1 MAPSTSTSAVST
13 PTQSS
18 VIGGTPPL
26 QGGSSP
32 MSIPNQ
38 SSVIGGTQPL
48 SGGGGGHSVSSP
60 ITSTTLGGT
69 PPLQGEGTG
78 QSTATSS
85 TALGGTPQLTI
96 GEIISGQSTA
106 TSSTA
111 LGGTPQLQSS
121 GQAILEQSGISGLK
135 DIGAQL
141 NYPLDTTVM
150 NFKAPEHAYSLNDF
164 NNDLISGLQNIED
177 QSTFL
182 SGGRS
187 LLTKGQQSALST
199 IAADLENQALKKS
212 NPQEAAIYSQGKRIE
227 DLRNNLNPNN
237 PSQVQGLNREIELYN
252 ALIDKTSADYAKL
265 PFIEQV
271 GRRVAENIIRLP
283 SSVASQL
290 THPLSSTV
298 QFLESAPKTLLDAAS
313 GNPQA
318 IADAGT
324 ILALALVGK
333 GFEKGGVE
341 TKAGI
346 REAARSIEP
355 ESVSTYV
362 TPNELARI
370 TRQVAENNGITVS
383 QARAVVSDGT
393 ISVIKLKDG
402 RSFVT
407 FVNRKLGTEN
417 ALPNAVKGAVQIYGF
432 EKAGEGK
439 IIGRGVEQATSEGYK
454 AYTKNFVFDSK
465 TDLGRAVEILEQGKQ
480 IGSRGTQLRGLS
492 ATESLAKIYAEKE
505 LSRQESTLIRNLQ
518 AKFDKGLSVGLNELK
533 NTINIDRRLNGLEPF
548 TDKEFKAAT
557 QGITTTTST
566 ATLLERL
573 RVSQQLKNIL
583 GRGELEIRNGQIR
596 INGNIERANLEKGI
610 TSRQTVEQ
618 RSQSFGR
625 SVSRVEPSEV
635 VKAVRKREGGLSV
648 KQLEKNINKV
658 NAENARP
665 VTTKLK
671 APDSILGLKAKIQAH
686 PLTGTI
692 VRALTKAPEKVVK
705 PRVKEFPIYL
715 GSKSVAPISLYAGK
729 GTYERTS
736 ETVSRLPSKI
746 GRVVEPTLNAPSVK
760 VNIASGRASN
770 LGIKPNLNVKVTS
783 EFKNLTETGRKNI
796 EAVRPKIEQTQKTQ
810 QVQGFNLQQVQQ
822 NKLDLKTQQKTELR
836 TNLRIRNPEPTIT
849 KIPKTSEEQFSK
861 HKPRK
866 EFSKRISTGF
876 APLVKEKGKFV
887 RISNISYKTPEEA
900 LGAGEEKA
908 FTDLTRSVTLIKTR
922 GERTISSTR
931 ERAAFNLLTPKFR
944 PSKQYGAK
952 VLVQKNA
959 LSTKSEISQI
969 QEARLKS
976 GNKSFKKIESP
987 FKRAGAKPI
996 RSIF

>member
-1 MAPSTSTSAVST
+1 M
-13 PTQSS
+13 
-18 VIGGTPPL
+18 

-48 SGGGGGHSVSSP
+48 SGGSGGGHSVSSP

-69 PPLQGEGTG
+69 PPLQGGGTG

-96 GEIISGQSTA
+96 GDIISGQSTA

-182 SGGRS
+182 SGGRA

-252 ALIDKTSADYAKL
+252 ALIDKTNADYAKL

-341 TKAGI
+341 TKAEI
-346 REAARSIEP
+346 RDAARSIEP

-407 FVNRKLGTEN
+407 FVNKKLGTEN
-417 ALPNAVKGAVQIYGF
+417 ALPNAVKGSVQIYGF
-432 EKAGEGK
+432 EQGGEGK

-454 AYTKNFVFDSK
+454 AYTRNFVFDSK

-505 LSRQESTLIRNLQ
+505 LSRQESSLIRNLQ
-518 AKFDKGLSVGLNELK
+518 LKFDKGLSVGLNELK

-548 TDKEFKAAT
+548 TDKEFKEAT

-566 ATLLERL
+566 ATLLDRL